1 MYYSELQV
9 TTNCSFLQGASHP
22 EELVAQAKALGLSA
36 IGITDNG
43 TLAGIV
49 RAYRAAKEHE
59 MAILVGARVD
69 ISFSLRSPADGEISG
84 LEDKYTYLK
93 ILVYPIN
100 RAGYH
105 QLSRLLSTGKL
116 RNQRDRYTIYLEDL
130 QAVKDCHIIAVPP
143 LSLYDFKG
151 KENTQQKLFLEN
163 CRALLDIVGNRDLF
177 SIAVTK
183 NYLHQNKTALDFA
196 FQSAHYL
203 CVKPVATNDV
213 HYHLPERRELQDV
226 LTCIRHQTTVEQAG
240 HLLYPNSERH
250 LKSSEEM
257 ARLFREYPECLHR
270 SIEIT
275 EQAKNFCLSQLEYE
289 YPDADCPAER
299 SSFDY
304 LVELTNQGANK
315 RYPGGVPEKIKKL
328 LAQEFQLIKELG
340 YEKYFLTCYDIVRF
354 ARSKNILCQGRG
366 AAANS
371 AVCFCLE
378 ITSVDPAKIDLLF
391 ARFVSKER
399 DEPPDI
405 DIDFE
410 HERREEVIQYIYE
423 RYGRDCAALT
433 SVISS
438 FQHRSALREVAKA
451 FALSLAAIDMLTK
464 SIHRWT
470 ACKIT
475 PETLTELGFCPDDFV
490 IKKTLNLARLLK
502 GFPRHFS
509 QHVGGFIISESPL
522 SELVPIGNAGMENRT
537 IIEWNKDD
545 IEELGILK
553 IDVLGL
559 GMLTCIRKAL
569 DLVNLR
575 RMRENK
581 EQLALHT
588 VPQEDSAVYDMICRA
603 DTIGVFQ
610 IESRAQMSMLPRLRP
625 RTFYDLVIEV
635 AIVRPGPIQGNM
647 VHPYLKRRN
656 GLEKPYY
663 PDKQVEEILGKTLGV
678 PLFQEQA
685 MRLAIALAGFTP
697 GEAERLRRSIAA
709 WKTKGKELAFF
720 EERVITGMKNKGYS
734 EQFARTCFDQMK
746 GFSEYGFPESHA
758 ASFALLVYVSA
769 WIKHYYPAEFAA
781 ALINSQPM
789 GFYAPSQIIKD
800 AQAHGVKVEATD
812 INHSEWD
819 CTVSRHSNTLRLGM
833 RLIRGLSKLDAQSLV
848 DARRSYGKFASVQ
861 ESWKKAQ
868 LIHHRFHPGAL
879 RLLAKADAFQSIGVS
894 RRQALWEI
902 QALPKTP
909 HPLEAR
915 TLEASQSV
923 ALPAMTAQQEM
934 FEDYKNTSLS
944 LKAHP
949 INFIRAELEKLGVK
963 TASALKNSTKTATK
977 IKAAGIVLFR
987 QRPRTA
993 NGVVFITIEDET
1005 GVVNLIIKP
1014 KTFDR
1019 FEREVIMS
1027 SSLLITGKLERAGEV
1042 VYILVETVAS
1052 LDQQVLEERRSY
1064 LPLRSYSY

>member
-1 MYYSELQV
+1 M
-9 TTNCSFLQGASHP
+9 
-22 EELVAQAKALGLSA
+22 QAKRLGLSA
-36 IGITDNG
+36 IGIADNG
-43 TLAGIV
+43 TLAGVV

-59 MAILVGARVD
+59 MPILVGARVD
-69 ISFSLRSPADGEISG
+69 ISCAPLNGINDSAKQTEEQDFSLRVI
-84 LEDKYTYLK
+84 
-93 ILVYPIN
+93 IYPTS
-100 RAGYH
+100 RSGYH
-105 QLSRLLSTGKL
+105 QLSKLLSTGKL
-116 RNQRDRYTIYLEDL
+116 RNERDRYTLYLDDL
-130 QAVKDCHIIAVPP
+130 QVIKDCHIIAVPP
-143 LSLYDFKG
+143 LSLYDFEG
-151 KENTQQKLFLEN
+151 KENKRQKLFLEN
-163 CRALLDIVGNRDLF
+163 CGALLDLIGKIDLL
-177 SIAVTK
+177 SIAITK

-196 FQSAHYL
+196 FQAAHHL
-203 CVKPVATNDV
+203 GVKPVATNDV

-226 LTCIRHQTTVEQAG
+226 LTCIRHQTTIEQAG
-240 HLLYPNSERH
+240 RLLYPNSERH
-250 LKSSEEM
+250 LKSPTEM
-257 ARLFREYPECLHR
+257 ARLFREYPECLNR
-270 SIEIT
+270 TIEIT
-275 EQAKNFCLSQLEYE
+275 EQASGFCLDQLKYE
-289 YPDADCPAER
+289 YPDADCPAE
-299 SSFDY
+299 SSPFDY
-304 LVELTNQGANK
+304 LVELTNHGAKK
-315 RYPGGVPEKIKKL
+315 RYPEGIPEKIKKL
-328 LAQEFQLIKELG
+328 LLQEFELIKQLG

-423 RYGRDCAALT
+423 RYGRDHAALT

-451 FALSLAAIDMLTK
+451 FGLPLAAIDLLTK

-470 ACKIT
+470 GCKIT
-475 PETLTELGFCPDDFV
+475 PEILTELGFCPDDFV
-490 IKKTLNLARLLK
+490 IKKTLILSRLLK

-509 QHVGGFIISESPL
+509 QHVGGFIISAAPL

-553 IDVLGL
+553 IDVLAL

-569 DLVNLR
+569 DLINLR
-575 RMRENK
+575 RMRENRD
-581 EQLALHT
+581 QLALHT

-603 DTIGVFQ
+603 DTLGVFQ

-647 VHPYLKRRN
+647 VHPYLKRRS

-663 PDKQVEEILGKTLGV
+663 PDKTVEEILGKTLGV

-720 EERVITGMKNKGYS
+720 EERVITGMKNKGYN

-789 GFYAPSQIIKD
+789 GFYAPSQITKD
-800 AQAHGVKVEATD
+800 AQDHGVKIEAID
-812 INHSEWD
+812 INQSEWD
-819 CTVSRHSNTLRLGM
+819 CTVSRYTNTVRLGM

-861 ESWKKAQ
+861 DAWNKAQ
-868 LIHHRFHPGAL
+868 LIHRRFYPGAL
-879 RLLAKADAFQSIGVS
+879 RLLARADAFKPIGIS
-894 RRQALWEI
+894 RRQTLWEI
-902 QALPKTP
+902 RALPKTP
-909 HPLEAR
+909 HPLEMK
-915 TLEASQSV
+915 TSELSKNV
-923 ALPAMTAQQEM
+923 NLPEMSDQQEM

-963 TASALKNSTKTATK
+963 TAKTLKNSTKTATK
-977 IKAAGIVLFR
+977 IMTAGIVLFR

-993 NGVVFITIEDET
+993 SGVVFITIEDET

-1014 KTFDR
+1014 KIFNR
-1019 FEREVIMS
+1019 FQREVIMS
-1027 SSLLITGKLERAGEV
+1027 SSLLITGKLERSGEV

-1052 LDQQVLEERRSY
+1052 LDQQVLEERKSY
-1064 LPLRSYSY
+1064 LPSRSYSY